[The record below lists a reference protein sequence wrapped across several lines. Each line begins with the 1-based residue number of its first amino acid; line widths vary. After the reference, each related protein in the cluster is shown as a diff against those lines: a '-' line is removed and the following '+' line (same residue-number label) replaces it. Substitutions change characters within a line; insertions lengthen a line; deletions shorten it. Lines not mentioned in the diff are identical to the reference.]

1 MDMYDMRM
9 RRTFILTLMLL
20 VSMLSVAKPKSQ
32 TFGKGSGKVYLFG
45 VCQQLT
51 DSMVYITS
59 IQEVDSIDLAKKTK
73 FLPFRSEFSIQLK
86 EYMEGTLQRRYQTA
100 CVFYSSKRKKLSKK
114 FYKIKKRYLDNS
126 YMRVVML
133 DEARFRFKHPLDSF
147 SYDE

>member
-1 MDMYDMRM
+1 MYDMRM
-9 RRTFILTLMLL
+9 RRTILLTFMLL
-20 VSMLSVAKPKSQ
+20 MALASVAKSKPQSN
-32 TFGKGSGKVYLFG
+32 GKGRGKVYLFG

-59 IQEVDSIDLAKKTK
+59 IQEIDSIDLERNTK
-73 FLPFRSEFSIQLK
+73 FLPFRSEFSLQLK

-100 CVFYSSKRKKLSKK
+100 CVFYSAKRKKVSKK

-126 YMRVVML
+126 YIRVIML

-147 SYDE
+147 SNGK

>member
-1 MDMYDMRM
+1 MRM
-9 RRTFILTLMLL
+9 KRTIILAMTLLMALA
-20 VSMLSVAKPKSQ
+20 SVAKPKSQ
-32 TFGKGSGKVYLFG
+32 TYGKGSGKVYLFG

-51 DSMVYITS
+51 DSIVYITS
-59 IQEVDSIDLAKKTK
+59 IQEVDSMDLDKKTK

-100 CVFYSSKRKKLSKK
+100 CVFYSPKRKKISKK

-126 YMRVVML
+126 YTRVVML

-147 SYDE
+147 SYDK

>member
-1 MDMYDMRM
+1 MRM
-9 RRTFILTLMLL
+9 RRTLILTLALL
-20 VSMLSVAKPKSQ
+20 LTLVSVAKSKSQ
-32 TFGKGSGKVYLFG
+32 PFGKGCGKVYLFG

-59 IQEVDSIDLAKKTK
+59 IQEVDSIDLVKQTK
-73 FLPFRSEFSIQLK
+73 FLPFRSEFSLQLK

-100 CVFYSSKRKKLSKK
+100 CVFYSPKRKKLSKK

-133 DEARFRFKHPLDSF
+133 DEAHFRFKHPLDAF

>member
-1 MDMYDMRM
+1 MRM
-9 RRTFILTLMLL
+9 RRTILWAFMLL
-20 VSMLSVAKPKSQ
+20 MALASVAKSKPQSN
-32 TFGKGSGKVYLFG
+32 GKGRGKVYLFG

-59 IQEVDSIDLAKKTK
+59 IQEMDSIDLERKTK
-73 FLPFRSEFSIQLK
+73 FLPFRSEFSLQLK

-100 CVFYSSKRKKLSKK
+100 CVFYSAKRKKVSKK

-126 YMRVVML
+126 YIRVIML

-147 SYDE
+147 SNEK